1 MKVEFYGKS
10 NQDVL
15 LQMTKFLDD
24 LEKKYEQ
31 LNIFATVEGT
41 DILRI
46 DDNNSYGYL
55 YYELHRYIDY

>member
-15 LQMTKFLDD
+15 LKMTKFLDD

-41 DILRI
+41 DILRV
-46 DDNNSYGYL
+46 DETTSYGYL